1 VIDLHCHILPGV
13 DDGAADLEDAVAMA
27 RQAEADGIEV
37 VCATPHVRAD
47 HDVRLPELPRRVG
60 ELNGELAD
68 RRIGVRVVPG
78 GEVSETMAP
87 ELSAA
92 ELSAASLGE
101 SGRWILLEPAP
112 GPLGDSLADA
122 VDSLAA
128 LGHDCL
134 IAHPERHAGPD
145 LHERLRA
152 LVERGALVQVTAAH
166 LAEGD
171 AVGGMLELADHG
183 LVHLLGSDAHSARH
197 GRRLE
202 LSPGLDRLREVR
214 WLRAHLTWIARDAP
228 AAILRGEP
236 LTAPFRPR

>member
-47 HDVRLPELPRRVG
+47 HDVRLGELPARVA
-60 ELNGELAD
+60 ELNRELAS
-68 RRIGVRVVPG
+68 RRIGVRVRPG
-78 GEVSETMAP
+78 GEVAETMVS

-92 ELSAASLGE
+92 ELQSVSVGGT
-101 SGRWILLEPAP
+101 GRWILLEPAP
-112 GPLGDSLADA
+112 GPLGDSLVDA
-122 VDSLAA
+122 VTSLAES
-128 LGHDCL
+128 GHDCL
-134 IAHPERHAGPD
+134 IAHPERHVGPD
-145 LHERLRA
+145 FRERLRL
-152 LVERGALVQVTAAH
+152 LVERGALLQITAAL
-166 LAEGD
+166 LAHGD
-171 AVGGMLELADHG
+171 AAPGLLDLADHG

-202 LSPGLDRLREVR
+202 LSDGFARLREVR
-214 WLRAHLTWIARDAP
+214 WLRPHLDWIGRDAP

-236 LTAPFRPR
+236 LVPPFGPR

>member
-47 HDVRLPELPRRVG
+47 HDVRLGELPRRVDD
-60 ELNGELAD
+60 LNRELAS

-78 GEVSETMAP
+78 GEVAETMVS

-92 ELSAASLGE
+92 ELQSVSVGGA
-101 SGRWILLEPAP
+101 GRWILLEPAP
-112 GPLGDSLADA
+112 GPLGDSLGDA
-122 VDSLAA
+122 VTRLGEC
-128 LGHDCL
+128 GHDCL
-134 IAHPERHAGPD
+134 IAHPERHLGAD
-145 LHERLRA
+145 FRERLRL
-152 LVERGALVQVTAAH
+152 LVERGALLQITAALLVH
-166 LAEGD
+166 GD
-171 AVGGMLELADHG
+171 AAPGLLDLADHG
-183 LVHLLGSDAHSARH
+183 LVHLLGSDAHSARR

-202 LSPGLDRLREVR
+202 LSGGLARLRQVR
-214 WLRAHLTWIARDAP
+214 WLRPYLDWIGRDAP

-236 LTAPFRPR
+236 LVPPFAPR